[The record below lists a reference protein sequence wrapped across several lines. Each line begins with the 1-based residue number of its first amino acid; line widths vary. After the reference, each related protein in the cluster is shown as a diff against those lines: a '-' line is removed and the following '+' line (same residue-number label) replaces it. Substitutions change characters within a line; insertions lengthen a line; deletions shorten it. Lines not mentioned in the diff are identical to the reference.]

1 MIDPRV
7 SALCAEVGIEAIEGT
22 AYPRFGQTRAVN
34 TIRRIIDRY
43 GEDHARL
50 VLMTLAETENN
61 KALVDEVGLW
71 MASDMVRAFRDEIE
85 RDASLWLSVWDRM
98 PVGYLQYVSQ
108 GLRGTVKRRDALS
121 GMVYERLRRVYGE
134 PDLLEA

>member
-22 AYPRFGQTRAVN
+22 SYPRLGQTRAVN
-34 TIRRIIDRY
+34 TIRRIIERF
-43 GEDHARL
+43 GEDHARM

-61 KALVDEVGLW
+61 KALVDEIGLW

-85 RDASLWLSVWDRM
+85 QDASLWLSVWDKL
-98 PVGYLQYVSQ
+98 PVGYLQFISQ

>member
-7 SALCAEVGIEAIEGT
+7 VSLCNEVGIECIEGT
-22 AYPRFGQTRAVN
+22 AYPRLGQTRAVN
-34 TIRRIIDRY
+34 TIRRIIERF
-43 GEDHARL
+43 GEQHARM
-50 VLMTLAETENN
+50 VLMTLAETQNN

-71 MASDMVRAFRDEIE
+71 MASDMVRAFHAEIE
-85 RDASLWLSVWDRM
+85 QDASLWLSLWDKL
-98 PVGYLQYVSQ
+98 PVGYLQFVSQ
-108 GLRGTVKRRDALS
+108 GLRGTVKQRDALG